1 MMNSEHRLDR
11 MEQLLRLLIGAGKR
25 GRTRLNDL
33 DERIK
38 MLINAQMV
46 TEDQLREMNEESRTM
61 RDDLDRRSREVF
73 ELFRLTDEKIARL
86 TEAQRFSDKRLSTL
100 IERIGSQDLEINLRW
115 IIGRK

>member
-38 MLINAQMV
+38 MLNNAQMV
-46 TEDQLREMNEESRTM
+46 TEDQLREMNEQSKAIREESRTM

-100 IERIGSQDLEINLRW
+100 IERIGSQ
-115 IIGRK
+115 

>member
-46 TEDQLREMNEESRTM
+46 TEDQLREMNEQSKAIREESRTM

-86 TEAQRFSDKRLSTL
+86 TEAQSFSDKRLSTL
-100 IERIGSQDLEINLRW
+100 IERIGSQ
-115 IIGRK
+115 